1 MTTALQ
7 YEALVRP
14 HLPELRQYCGYLA
27 GAFGE
32 AEDLYQDTL
41 MKSLAYYLRAGEMK
55 EIRPFLFTVAK
66 NGWIDSFRRRER
78 RATGGLWLE
87 PAFVDG
93 CYFEIH
99 GWVEWLAQQLPP
111 SQLNVWLLIEYF
123 GYSMKDIAARLG
135 LTVPAVRSQLHR
147 ARQTLR
153 SCMASG
159 RILPPAAGKSRR
171 ARARP
176 AELPIDQWVQG
187 IVADNPEP
195 LFRHGWLSRPREAG
209 EL

>member
-1 MTTALQ
+1 MTPALQ

-41 MKSLAYYLRAGEMK
+41 MKSLVYYLRAGEMK

-66 NGWIDSFRRRER
+66 NGWIDYFRRRER
-78 RATGGLWLE
+78 RAVSGQWLE

-99 GWVEWLAQQLPP
+99 GWVEWLAQQLPA
-111 SQLNVWLLIEYF
+111 SQLNVWLLIDYF
-123 GYSMKDIAARLG
+123 GYSMKDIAVRLG

-147 ARQTLR
+147 ARQKLR

-159 RILPPAAGKSRR
+159 RRAVPPAAGKSRR
-171 ARARP
+171 IRAGE
-176 AELPIDQWVQG
+176 AALPIDHWVQG
-187 IVADNPEP
+187 IMEDNPEP
-195 LFRHGWLSRPREAG
+195 LFCNGTRG
-209 EL
+209 